1 MKISL
6 SWLLGI
12 SLLLGGAGLWA
23 QQDPSPTPSADQST
37 TTAPDNTGVNKRDRN
52 ANEATAD
59 KQKENKEDRELA
71 RQIRKSL
78 MRDKSFSTYA
88 HNIKIIAQDGMVT
101 LKGPVKSEEEKQS
114 IEAKAAEVAGG
125 ADKVISQIE
134 VAAK

>member
-1 MKISL
+1 MRISL
-6 SWLLGI
+6 SSLLGI

-23 QQDPSPTPSADQST
+23 QQDASQTPGADQST

-59 KQKENKEDRELA
+59 KQKENKEDRELV

-101 LKGPVKSEEEKQS
+101 LKGPVTSEEEKQS

>member
-1 MKISL
+1 MRISL
-6 SWLLGI
+6 SSLLGI

-23 QQDPSPTPSADQST
+23 QQDASPTPSADPST
-37 TTAPDNTGVNKRDRN
+37 TAAPDNTGVNKRDRN
-52 ANEATAD
+52 AHPATAD

-78 MRDKSFSTYA
+78 MQDKSFSTYA
-88 HNIKIIAQDGMVT
+88 HNIKIIAQDGMVP

>member
-1 MKISL
+1 MRISL
-6 SWLLGI
+6 SSLLGI

-23 QQDPSPTPSADQST
+23 QQDASQTPSADQST